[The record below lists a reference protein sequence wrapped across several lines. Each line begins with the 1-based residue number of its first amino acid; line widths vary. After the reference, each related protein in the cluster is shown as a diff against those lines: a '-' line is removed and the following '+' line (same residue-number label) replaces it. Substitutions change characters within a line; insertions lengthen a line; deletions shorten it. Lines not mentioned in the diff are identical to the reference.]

1 MLKGFRTKLVELVN
15 NDHTRLQKMLQ
26 EKIEE
31 SRKQLVHCIDAE
43 LVKMQYNLEHQQ
55 KQSEKAS
62 EHTVGTE
69 SVAACPEGVY
79 TGFAAGTTSGQHHV
93 AVNEPAKINVQAEEQ
108 ELEEN
113 CSDDLGEKREA
124 MVPPLRRYHRE
135 KRPKN
140 MSPWV
145 VTQAAKRQRKKDE
158 ADDDDI
164 KAFYNIID
172 KTCTSA
178 EANA

>member
-1 MLKGFRTKLVELVN
+1 
-15 NDHTRLQKMLQ
+15 MLQ

-69 SVAACPEGVY
+69 SVAACPEGAC

-93 AVNEPAKINVQAEEQ
+93 AVNEPEKINVQAEEQ

-113 CSDDLGEKREA
+113 CSHDLGEKREA
-124 MVPPLRRYHRE
+124 MVTPLRSLIGKGDR
-135 KRPKN
+135 
-140 MSPWV
+140 
-145 VTQAAKRQRKKDE
+145 
-158 ADDDDI
+158 
-164 KAFYNIID
+164 
-172 KTCTSA
+172 KTCPRGSSHRQQKGKGRRMRRMMMT
-178 EANA
+178 